1 MAWCSSGRSCCGS
14 WCEHPRDP
22 PDPAPPRGA
31 RPLAPGHRPA
41 APAAGGRRV
50 GRRPPRHRRRACHP
64 ARRVPHH
71 QELLPPSRA
80 GLRGVSF
87 PHGPGRPGPPECA
100 PAQRGRRPAVARDEP
115 NRAAAAARPT
125 PPATPSTSRPLLAT
139 PRCARR
145 PHVNP
150 TRPRPSRHR
159 ERAPVR
165 VNHPRQGEQM
175 TATTFSKA
183 ARVLACL
190 VAAGLFA
197 RPALAADGDVGGSVA
212 DSASGTPLPGG
223 EVRVLRG
230 ANTIATTTTD
240 AFGRYVIHNLDAGS
254 YRGEVRYLGYRA
266 ETRDVSVGEGQTQVA
281 FLLVPLPINLSA
293 VEVTSSVP
301 IAVDTRTGNQIFKQ
315 NDYHGAPTNTTSQ
328 ILQQSIV
335 GAARAPTG
343 EVHIRGQHAEYTYYV
358 DGVPVPAGISGSL
371 NGLFDPQVVNQ
382 IDFQTGG
389 WDAEYGNKNAAVV
402 NVTTRIPSGG
412 FHLDASG
419 YGGSFSAN
427 GQSLNLSTNAGKW
440 GFFLS
445 GARQSTDMRR
455 EPLVFDT
462 LHNKVENFHNDGTDL
477 FGFGKVQYVPTD
489 RDVLNLDVDRSRTR
503 FAVPFDSAN
512 GVIDDHQQDV
522 NGFVNLGWRHRFAE
536 DASGEGGSS
545 ELFTGAFF
553 RDGSLNYTPGLSDSA
568 TFQFPG
574 DTNHYIISEDRN
586 FRTVGVKL
594 DYTLQ
599 PHHGLEFKT
608 GVLASYT
615 GGHEDF
621 SAVTNTGTAGPSSN
635 SDLKGSDVGVYAQTA
650 VAPSDRWELRM
661 GLRFDNH
668 NAPFAGNRNQ
678 VSPRAKFSF
687 FPDPANTFW
696 VYYGRLFLPTNVE
709 DLRAITS
716 DAQGGVVAAPTLPE
730 RDDFYEVGYVHR
742 FPVGLV
748 TKLSAYHKRSSPGID
763 DATVAGTA
771 IVTSVNIDK
780 VSITGLEGVLE
791 IRPRGP
797 FSGYVNFAINHAY
810 GSHPITGGFFPPDSS
825 PGYFDL
831 DHDQRVS
838 GVASAVYSSR
848 GLYLSATGIYGSG
861 LTNGADPDSTYGRG
875 LFDFNTNTHVDPNF
889 IVNASVGYS
898 FAVGSAIVRPQ
909 LYVDNVFN
917 KKYLLKGAFF
927 SGASVGRPRSLQVR
941 VSIGT

>member
-1 MAWCSSGRSCCGS
+1 MHSKLLYPTLVVAW
-14 WCEHPRDP
+14 
-22 PDPAPPRGA
+22 
-31 RPLAPGHRPA
+31 
-41 APAAGGRRV
+41 
-50 GRRPPRHRRRACHP
+50 
-64 ARRVPHH
+64 
-71 QELLPPSRA
+71 
-80 GLRGVSF
+80 
-87 PHGPGRPGPPECA
+87 
-100 PAQRGRRPAVARDEP
+100 
-115 NRAAAAARPT
+115 
-125 PPATPSTSRPLLAT
+125 
-139 PRCARR
+139 
-145 PHVNP
+145 
-150 TRPRPSRHR
+150 
-159 ERAPVR
+159 
-165 VNHPRQGEQM
+165 
-175 TATTFSKA
+175 
-183 ARVLACL
+183 L
-190 VAAGLFA
+190 VAAGFTTA
-197 RPALAADGDVGGSVA
+197 PPVDGDVGGSVA
-212 DSASGTPLPGG
+212 DSATGTPLPGG
-223 EVRVLRG
+223 EVRVLG
-230 ANTIATTTTD
+230 GGNTVAAATTD
-240 AFGRYVIHNLDAGS
+240 AFGRYVIHNVPAGPYS
-254 YRGEVRYLGYRA
+254 VEVRYLGYRS
-266 ETRDVSVGEGQTQVA
+266 ETRDVAIGNATA
-281 FLLVPLPINLSA
+281 RADFRLVPLPINLSA
-293 VEVTSSVP
+293 VEVTSAVP
-301 IAVDTRTGNQIFKQ
+301 LAVDTRTGDQIFKQ
-315 NDYHGAPTNTTSQ
+315 NDYHGSPTNTTSQ

-358 DGVPVPAGISGSL
+358 DGVPVPSGISGSL
-371 NGLFDPQVVNQ
+371 NELFDPQVVNQ

-427 GQSLNLSTNAGKW
+427 GQGVNLSTNAGKW

-489 RDVLNLDVDRSRTR
+489 RDVMNLDVDRSRTR

-553 RDGSLNYTPGLSDSA
+553 RDGTLNYTPGLTDSA

-615 GGHEDF
+615 SGHEDF
-621 SAVTNTGTAGPSSN
+621 SSVTNNGTPGPSAN

-650 VAPSDRWELRM
+650 IAPSDHWELRV
-661 GLRFDNH
+661 GARFDNH

-678 VSPRAKFSF
+678 VSPRAKLSF

-716 DAQGGVVAAPTLPE
+716 TAQGGVAAEPTIPE

-742 FPVGLV
+742 FPVGVV
-748 TKLSAYHKRSSPGID
+748 TKISAYHKRSSPGID
-763 DATVAGTA
+763 DATIPGTA
-771 IVTSVNIDK
+771 ILTSVNIGR
-780 VSITGLEGVLE
+780 VRITGVEGVVE
-791 IRPRGP
+791 IRPCGP
-797 FSGYVNFAINHAY
+797 VSGYVNVALNHAY
-810 GSHPITGGFFPPDSS
+810 GFNGISGGFFPADTASAP
-825 PGYFDL
+825 FDL
-831 DHDQRVS
+831 DHDQRLS
-838 GVASAVYSSR
+838 GAASVVYSAR
-848 GLYLSATGIYGSG
+848 GFYLSATGIYGSG
-861 LTNGADPDSTYGRG
+861 LTNGDSPDSTYGTG
-875 LFDFNTNTHVDPNF
+875 LLDFNQSIKVDPNF
-889 IVNASVGYS
+889 IMHASAGYA
-898 FAVGSAIVRPQ
+898 FAVGGTVFRPQ
-909 LYVDNVFN
+909 IYVENVFDH
-917 KKYLLKGAFF
+917 KYALKGPFF
-927 SGASVGRPRSLQVR
+927 SGASLGRPRSVQLR
-941 VSIGT
+941 MNIGA